1 MAETDVWAGGLQA
14 QADAAAKA
22 EEDKKAKAEEKKAR
36 KEEER
41 KKKARKGGMG
51 DAGGAAKLAAF
62 AKAAVAAQDTG
73 KDAEGAQ
80 DAGEGE
86 VGAEDEEEAL
96 VVQEQLGDDWLHT
109 AVLSHWQMMRD
120 ASSAAA

>member
-1 MAETDVWAGGLQA
+1 MQA

-22 EEDKKAKAEEKKAR
+22 EEDKKAKVEEKKAR
-36 KEEER
+36 KEEDR

-73 KDAEGAQ
+73 KDEDNAAQ
-80 DAGEGE
+80 NGEGDA
-86 VGAEDEEEAL
+86 GAEDEEEG

-120 ASSAAA
+120 ASAAA